1 LYKVLRISST
11 VADLSLLGQCS
22 KQAIGR
28 SISEMRD
35 KRTRKSPS
43 ESYAITLIDA
53 LGTIDHEDDL
63 LCLYPVDN
71 HISFGYLFILPDSIC
86 LDFVSYVGSGYI
98 VLATVKPSIKM
109 ILVTQTLS
117 RWQQT
122 ILSCKTN
129 DLSLYEDSF
138 IQVFNELKSDGL
150 TKHWKD

>member
-1 LYKVLRISST
+1 MYKVLRISTT

-35 KRTRKSPS
+35 RRIRKSAS

-53 LGTIDHEDDL
+53 LGAVDHEDDL
-63 LCLYPVDN
+63 LLLYPVDN

-86 LDFVSYVGSGYI
+86 LDFVSYINSGYI
-98 VLATVKPSIKM
+98 VFDTVKPSIKM

-117 RWQQT
+117 RWEQT
-122 ILSCKTN
+122 ILSCRTN
-129 DLSLYEDSF
+129 NLPLYEDSF

-150 TKHWKD
+150 TKHWKV

>member
-1 LYKVLRISST
+1 MYKVLRISTT

-35 KRTRKSPS
+35 KRTRKSAS

-53 LGTIDHEDDL
+53 LGTVDHEDDL
-63 LCLYPVDN
+63 LLLYPVDN

-86 LDFVSYVGSGYI
+86 LDFVSYIQSGYI
-98 VLATVKPSIKM
+98 VFNTVKPNIKM

-117 RWQQT
+117 RWEQT
-122 ILSCKTN
+122 IKSCKSN
-129 DLSLYEDSF
+129 DVSLYEDTF

-150 TKHWKD
+150 TKHWEF